1 MPLKPE
7 RCTTL
12 MFDHQVYVGIRHVTS
27 NTVEVGKIDAI
38 SGLVSDDVVQVSRA
52 PQIPIPD
59 AA

>member
-1 MPLKPE
+1 
-7 RCTTL
+7 
-12 MFDHQVYVGIRHVTS
+12 MFEHQVYVGIRHVTS
-27 NTVEVGKIDAI
+27 NTVEVEKIDAI